1 MSNKNNKHNS
11 NIFEIPL
18 AEARELTQAWAAQ
31 NHFIKGYL
39 TDAQE
44 LKDITCSPKPSLVSP

>member
-1 MSNKNNKHNS
+1 MSNKNNS

-18 AEARELTQAWAAQ
+18 AEARGLTQAWAAQ